1 MITLMVSDSLT
12 FREIEAHGE
21 PVQLCSPDGNVLGV
35 FTPTEIRP
43 RRKLRTPEEE
53 AAYWTEVERRAA
65 NPGEGIPLREVYRRV
80 LPLAKQHPS
89 RPLTPRQ
96 IDPRPQRAQQST
108 VRQPATQQR
117 VT

>member
-65 NPGEGIPLREVYRRV
+65 NPGEGIPLREVYRRL
-80 LPLAKQHPS
+80 LPLTKDDAARALLQAK
-89 RPLTPRQ
+89 
-96 IDPRPQRAQQST
+96 IDRMTEREKQCDGR
-108 VRQPATQQR
+108 
-117 VT
+117 